1 MVYKKRLKFWNIL
14 KVIHLALKAR
24 SENMTSS
31 FLSDKPTLEILF
43 HDSFQILG
51 GRGNALDRVKS
62 FAEKERSTFFIKTRK
77 GKVQVQGHQF
87 QPAQYTHSTF
97 CGYCDRLLWGIGPQG
112 YQCSGKE
119 ELVIERTIPSPF

>member
-1 MVYKKRLKFWNIL
+1 M
-14 KVIHLALKAR
+14 HLALKGR
-24 SENMTSS
+24 SENMTSV
-31 FLSDKPTLEILF
+31 LSDKPTLEILF
-43 HDSFQILG
+43 HDSLQILG

-62 FAEKERSTFFIKTRK
+62 FAEKERSTFFIKARK

-112 YQCSGKE
+112 YQCSGREKVVVE
-119 ELVIERTIPSPF
+119 KIIPSPYL

>member
-1 MVYKKRLKFWNIL
+1 M
-14 KVIHLALKAR
+14 HLALKAR

-31 FLSDKPTLEILF
+31 GLSDKPTLEILF

-62 FAEKERSTFFIKTRK
+62 FAEKERSTFFIKARK

-87 QPAQYTHSTF
+87 QPAQYTQAAF
-97 CGYCDRLLWGIGPQG
+97 CGYCGRLLWGIGPQG
-112 YQCSGKE
+112 YQCSGRE
-119 ELVIERTIPSPF
+119 EAVVEGVIPSHFL